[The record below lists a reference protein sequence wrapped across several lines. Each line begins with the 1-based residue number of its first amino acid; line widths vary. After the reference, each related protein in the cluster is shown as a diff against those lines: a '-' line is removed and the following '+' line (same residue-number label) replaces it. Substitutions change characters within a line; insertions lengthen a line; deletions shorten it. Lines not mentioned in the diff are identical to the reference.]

1 MTNFGSTLQAV
12 MLGMT
17 GVRLGATGSDPRAW
31 SGDRT
36 ATLPAGWDSISYKC
50 WLAGKQYSVVARHG
64 SPAVIA
70 PVRAGAAIVH
80 LSRRRGACGDNI
92 PAAVKA

>member
-17 GVRLGATGSDPRAW
+17 GVRLDDRGAARCHPRAW

-64 SPAVIA
+64 TA
-70 PVRAGAAIVH
+70 
-80 LSRRRGACGDNI
+80 RRRSS
-92 PAAVKA
+92 PR